1 MRLAVPLLVLFAA
14 LSASADGFL
23 ISTNAITPDRRAA
36 LEALCRRLEARGL
49 ARVPAGAKW
58 CDTSEGNSRPYRSA
72 SVNDIGFENGHES
85 EHAWQL
91 REGTD
96 GTNDYMNADG
106 YCFKS
111 AAALSRPARLS
122 RDMALLAGRL
132 ERAAAANAQSAVAV
146 KGEDKDED
154 DYDLYELEFF
164 AALHGGFGGI
174 IDKGNSPR
182 LALLFAAELFRAG
195 HEDEAGEIFRA
206 IELFGDLDD
215 VEREA
220 TEMLAEGDVFAA
232 CDMLAETGDFA
243 ATAAFLEKS
252 LARNPAKPAKP
263 GEADGTL
270 PLPSNWRSGISQR
283 GDFRKAILE
292 AMRSRLNGI
301 PTVPGLDDEE
311 QKLAADLAEWKGW
324 QIEDSNEY
332 DLWEIPWLIPAAWTN
347 DPSIPD
353 NAATRIARLG
363 PRAISLLMALQ
374 NDETPA
380 RRPQDH
386 INDSS
391 LFVTRGRVA
400 FDLLKQLL
408 PLDLNWAYRG
418 SEEERAAIQREIVDV
433 GPDNLL
439 LLYLRKNAGDYS
451 DMPLL
456 WAHLA
461 RRLESELPF
470 LETAILAA
478 VTNCPV
484 GGGDFQESRV
494 LTGDTALLMADLCL
508 AVRGEA
514 AVSFRERLC
523 ETLRRLSVS
532 FEFPKPQVSPLP
544 DGGEKCVFYFSR
556 DKKGFV
562 SAFRKWASK
571 AAETFAGIKLQDG
584 SPAAVHARAEAAAAW
599 FLDNGREIWASR
611 PQSGVWQR
619 PPLSSLPP
627 PLPFVSI
634 GAADS
639 DPVKLRPKKLRT
651 VYLESSAKITDEEIM
666 KHLKEFEERAAEEE
680 RLLQQNTR
688 D

>member
-544 DGGEKCVFYFSR
+544 GGGEKCVFHFSR
-556 DKKGFV
+556 DKKAFV
-562 SAFRKWASK
+562 SAFRKWASNT
-571 AAETFAGIKLQDG
+571 AETFAGIKLQDG

-599 FLDNGREIWASR
+599 FLEGDIWAYRSE
-611 PQSGVWQR
+611 SGEWER
-619 PPLSSLPP
+619 P

-634 GAADS
+634 HADDS
-639 DPVKLRPKKLRT
+639 DPVELRPDDIQT
-651 VYLESSAKITDEEIM
+651 SYLESSGKITDKEIR
-666 KHLKEFEERAAEEE
+666 KHMKEFEEEAAELE
-680 RLLQQNTR
+680 RLQQQDNE